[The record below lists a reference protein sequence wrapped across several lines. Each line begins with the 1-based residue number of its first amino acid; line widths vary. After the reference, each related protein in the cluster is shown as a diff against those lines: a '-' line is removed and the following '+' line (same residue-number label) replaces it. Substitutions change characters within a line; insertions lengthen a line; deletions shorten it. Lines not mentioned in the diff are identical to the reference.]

1 VSARSIAVTIGV
13 SRRSAIKIIKNPVMA
28 AAPLAVPL
36 FMFAAFAGAMT
47 AVGKTPGFDYYN
59 YTAFIFVFVLYQAM
73 VFVGIFTGIE
83 MSGDFGTG
91 FGDRMMLA
99 APQRLAI
106 VGGYLVFTL
115 GRGVFSIAL
124 IWAIALLTGMPV
136 RGDALQIAALVVLAL
151 MLGVATTLWAAGL
164 ALRARSITAAALIFM
179 SSFVVLFM
187 TPDFVPR
194 HLIGGW
200 LHTAASINPL
210 TPAMESGRGLIANTP
225 ADPELAFGLTGALIL
240 VFMVWAVRGMRAA
253 ERGPKAPRPRG
264 LQARREAKAARA
276 GGTPPQAAGGPEPAP
291 GRARGPAARR
301 ARARAR
307 GRG

>member
-1 VSARSIAVTIGV
+1 MSGRSLAVSLGV
-13 SRRSAIKIIKNPVMA
+13 SRRSAVKIIKNPVLA

-47 AVGKTPGFDYYN
+47 AVGKTPGFNYYN

-83 MSGDFGTG
+83 MAADFGQG

-99 APQRLAI
+99 APKRIAI
-106 VGGYLVFTL
+106 VGGYVIFTVA
-115 GRGVFSIAL
+115 RGLISIA
-124 IWAIALLTGMPV
+124 IVWAIALLTGMPV
-136 RGDALQIAALVVLAL
+136 RGNALELAGLIVLAL
-151 MLGVATTLWAAGL
+151 MLGIATTLWAAGI

-194 HLIGGW
+194 HLLTGW
-200 LHTAASINPL
+200 LYTAASINPL
-210 TPAMESGRGLIANTP
+210 TPAVEAGRNFLAHTP
-225 ADPELAFGLTGALIL
+225 AHVALAFGVTAALI
-240 VFMVWAVRGMRAA
+240 VAFTAWAFRGMKAA
-253 ERGPKAPRPRG
+253 EQGPKAPRARG
-264 LQARREAKAARA
+264 LQARREAKAANA
-276 GGTPPQAAGGPEPAP
+276 ADGSGAAGS

-307 GRG
+307 G

>member
-1 VSARSIAVTIGV
+1 MSAARSFAVTMGV
-13 SRRSAIKIIKNPVMA
+13 SRRSAVKIVKNPVMA
-28 AAPLAVPL
+28 FAPLAVPL

-83 MSGDFGTG
+83 MSGDFGQG

-106 VGGYLVFTL
+106 VGGYVLFTI
-115 GRGVFSIAL
+115 GRGLLTIA
-124 IWAIALLTGMPV
+124 IVWAVALATGMPV
-136 RGDALQIAALVVLAL
+136 KGQALEIAGIVALAL
-151 MLGVATTLWAAGL
+151 MLGVATTLWAAGI

-194 HLIGGW
+194 HLLTGW
-200 LHTAASINPL
+200 LKTAATINPL
-210 TPAMESGRGLIANTP
+210 TPPVEAGRAYLAHTH
-225 ADPELAFGLTGALIL
+225 AKTALAFGVTAALIVAFTL
-240 VFMVWAVRGMRAA
+240 WAVRGMKAA
-253 ERGPKAPRPRG
+253 EQGPKAPRARGPR
-264 LQARREAKAARA
+264 ARREAKRA
-276 GGTPPQAAGGPEPAP
+276 NLAAGLTAPAAP
-291 GRARGPAARR
+291 ARGPAARR
-301 ARARAR
+301 ARMRERMR
-307 GRG
+307 G